1 MLSINNILKENVTMD
16 ISNCHFKLKQAVVVM
31 KDEQNQRVR
40 QVNPAWMDM

>member
-16 ISNCHFKLKQAVVVM
+16 ISNCQFKLKQAVVVM

>member
-1 MLSINNILKENVTMD
+1 MLSTNNILKENVTKN